1 MKSEIEK
8 LSSTRVKLTVTVPE
22 AELAPH
28 LKAAYEEI
36 SSQISVPG
44 FRKGKVPARIVDQ
57 RVGRGYVIQEAVNAA
72 LPGAYDAAIVENE
85 LFPMSR
91 PEVEVTAVP
100 GVEDGTD
107 LVFTAELDV
116 RPEITLPELDGIEVT
131 VDAVKVD
138 DEAVEAELTEL
149 RKRFGTLKPVKR
161 KAKKGDFVEMDLK
174 AVIDGE
180 TIDEVSGT
188 SYEIGSGA
196 LLEGLDK
203 AITGIKGEE
212 SVTFTTKLAGGE
224 RAGEEAE
231 VTVTALGVKQR
242 ELPEADDDFAQLA
255 SEFDT
260 IAELRESLAENVKE
274 RAAAQQAVA
283 ARDKLL
289 EVLVERVEFDLPAAP
304 VEEEIARVLEREG
317 KQDDKKRAKAVRK
330 DVEEALRIQILLDVL
345 AEQREVQVEQNEL
358 IEFLLQTA
366 QTYRVDP
373 REFISGADR
382 AGQIPAFAA
391 EVRRNKAIALSLRSV
406 TVKDSEGNDVDLTKF
421 VGSDEADAQAQV
433 EALAAQAAAMVENGE
448 DGGVDAEIERLAA
461 QAAADIEAGDVEE
474 TEAEQA

>member
-28 LKAAYEEI
+28 LKAAYAEI

-44 FRKGKVPARIVDQ
+44 FRKGKVPTRIVDQ

-72 LPGAYDAAIVENE
+72 LPEAYDAAVVENE
-85 LFPMSR
+85 VFPMSR
-91 PEVEVTAVP
+91 PEVEVTSVP
-100 GVEDGTD
+100 GVEDSQD

-116 RPEITLPELDGIEVT
+116 RPEIELPELGEIEVT

-138 DEAVEAELTEL
+138 DDAVEAELTEL

-161 KAKKGDFVEMDLK
+161 KAKKGDFVEIDLK

-180 TIDEVSGT
+180 TIDEVAGT

-203 AITGIKGEE
+203 AVTGIKAEE

-224 RAGEEAE
+224 HAGEEAE
-231 VTVTALGVKQR
+231 VTVTAQSVKQR

-260 IAELRESLAENVKE
+260 IAELRESLAETAKE
-274 RAAAQQAVA
+274 RAASLQAIS
-283 ARDKLL
+283 ARDKLIEL
-289 EVLVERVEFDLPAAP
+289 LVERVEFDLPAAP
-304 VEEEIARVLEREG
+304 VEEELARVLEREG
-317 KQDDKKRAKAVRK
+317 KADDKKRAKEARK
-330 DVEEALRIQILLDVL
+330 DIESALRVQILLDVL
-345 AEQREVQVEQNEL
+345 AEKRDVQVEQGEL

-391 EVRRNKAIALSLRSV
+391 EVRRNKAIALSLRDV
-406 TVKDSEGNDVDLTKF
+406 KVKDSEGGDVDLTKF

-461 QAAADIEAGDVEE
+461 QAAADIEAGDVEDAE
-474 TEAEQA
+474 TEQA

>member
-28 LKAAYEEI
+28 LKAAYAEI

-44 FRKGKVPARIVDQ
+44 FRKGKVPTRIVDQ

-72 LPGAYDAAIVENE
+72 LPEAYDAAVVENE

-91 PEVEVTAVP
+91 PEVEVTSVP
-100 GVEDGTD
+100 GVEDSTD

-116 RPEITLPELDGIEVT
+116 RPEIELPELGDIEVT

-138 DEAVEAELTEL
+138 DEAVENELTEL
-149 RKRFGTLKPVKR
+149 RKRFGSLKPVKR
-161 KAKKGDFVEMDLK
+161 KAKKGDFVEIDLK

-180 TIDEVSGT
+180 TIDEVAGT

-203 AITGIKGEE
+203 AVTGIKAEE

-224 RAGEEAE
+224 HAGEEAE
-231 VTVTALGVKQR
+231 VTVTAQSVKQR
-242 ELPEADDDFAQLA
+242 DLPEADDDFAQLA

-260 IAELRESLAENVKE
+260 IAELRENLAEVAKE
-274 RAAAQQAVA
+274 RAASLQAIS
-283 ARDKLL
+283 ARDKLI
-289 EVLVERVEFDLPAAP
+289 ETLVERVEFDLPAAP
-304 VEEEIARVLEREG
+304 VEEELARVLEREG
-317 KQDDKKRAKAVRK
+317 KADDKKRAKEARK
-330 DVEEALRIQILLDVL
+330 DIESALRVQILLDVL
-345 AEQREVQVEQNEL
+345 AEKRDVQVEQGEL

-382 AGQIPAFAA
+382 AGQIPAFAS
-391 EVRRNKAIALSLRSV
+391 EVRRNKAIALSLRDV
-406 TVKDSEGNDVDLTKF
+406 KVKDSEGGDVDLTKF

-461 QAAADIEAGDVEE
+461 QAAADIEAGDVEDA
-474 TEAEQA
+474 EAEQA

>member
-28 LKAAYEEI
+28 LKAAYAEI

-44 FRKGKVPARIVDQ
+44 FRKGKVPTRIVDQ

-72 LPGAYDAAIVENE
+72 LPEAYDAAVVENE

-91 PEVEVTAVP
+91 PEVEVTSVP
-100 GVEDGTD
+100 GVEDSTD

-116 RPEITLPELDGIEVT
+116 RPEIELPELGDIEVT

-138 DEAVEAELTEL
+138 DEAVENELTEL
-149 RKRFGTLKPVKR
+149 RKRFGSLKPVKR
-161 KAKKGDFVEMDLK
+161 KAKKGDFVEIDLK

-180 TIDEVSGT
+180 TIDEVAGT

-203 AITGIKGEE
+203 AVTGIKAEE

-224 RAGEEAE
+224 HAGEEAE
-231 VTVTALGVKQR
+231 VTVTAQSVKQR
-242 ELPEADDDFAQLA
+242 DLPEADDDFAQLA

-260 IAELRESLAENVKE
+260 IAELRENLAEVAKE
-274 RAAAQQAVA
+274 RAASLQAIS
-283 ARDKLL
+283 ARDKLI
-289 EVLVERVEFDLPAAP
+289 ETLVERVEFDLPAAP
-304 VEEEIARVLEREG
+304 VEEELARVLEREG
-317 KQDDKKRAKAVRK
+317 KADDKKRAKEARK
-330 DVEEALRIQILLDVL
+330 DIESALRVQILLDVL
-345 AEQREVQVEQNEL
+345 AEKRDVQVEQGEL

-382 AGQIPAFAA
+382 AGQIPAFAS
-391 EVRRNKAIALSLRSV
+391 EVRRNKAIALSLRDV
-406 TVKDSEGNDVDLTKF
+406 KVKDSEGGDVDLTKF

-461 QAAADIEAGDVEE
+461 QAAADIEAGDVADA
-474 TEAEQA
+474 EAEQA

>member
-28 LKAAYEEI
+28 LKAAYAEI

-44 FRKGKVPARIVDQ
+44 FRKGKVPTRIVDQ

-72 LPGAYDAAIVENE
+72 LPEAYDAAVVENE

-91 PEVEVTAVP
+91 PEVEVTSVP
-100 GVEDGTD
+100 GVEDSTD

-116 RPEITLPELDGIEVT
+116 RPEIELPELGDIEVT

-138 DEAVEAELTEL
+138 DEAVENELTEL
-149 RKRFGTLKPVKR
+149 RKRFGSLKPVKR
-161 KAKKGDFVEMDLK
+161 KAKKGDFVEIDLK

-180 TIDEVSGT
+180 TIDEVAGT

-203 AITGIKGEE
+203 AVTGIKAEE

-224 RAGEEAE
+224 HAGEEAE
-231 VTVTALGVKQR
+231 VTVTAQSVKQR
-242 ELPEADDDFAQLA
+242 DLPEADDDFAQLA

-260 IAELRESLAENVKE
+260 IAELRENLAEVAKE
-274 RAAAQQAVA
+274 RAASLQAIS
-283 ARDKLL
+283 ARDKLI
-289 EVLVERVEFDLPAAP
+289 ETLVERVEFDLPAAP
-304 VEEEIARVLEREG
+304 VEEELARVLEREG
-317 KQDDKKRAKAVRK
+317 KADDKKRAKEARK
-330 DVEEALRIQILLDVL
+330 DIESALRVQILLDVL
-345 AEQREVQVEQNEL
+345 AEKRDVQVEQGEL

-382 AGQIPAFAA
+382 AGQIPAFAS
-391 EVRRNKAIALSLRSV
+391 EVRRNKAIALSLRDV
-406 TVKDSEGNDVDLTKF
+406 KVKDSEGGDVDLTKF

-461 QAAADIEAGDVEE
+461 QAAADIEAGDVEDAE
-474 TEAEQA
+474 VEQA

>member
-28 LKAAYEEI
+28 LKAAYAEI

-44 FRKGKVPARIVDQ
+44 FRKGKVPTRIVDQ

-72 LPGAYDAAIVENE
+72 LPEAYDDAVVENE

-91 PEVEVTAVP
+91 PEVEVTSVP
-100 GVEDGTD
+100 GVEDSTD

-116 RPEITLPELDGIEVT
+116 RPEIELPELGDIEVT

-138 DEAVEAELTEL
+138 DEAVENELTEL
-149 RKRFGTLKPVKR
+149 RKRFGSLKPVKR
-161 KAKKGDFVEMDLK
+161 KAKKGDFVEIDLK

-180 TIDEVSGT
+180 TIDEVAGT

-203 AITGIKGEE
+203 AVTGIKAEE

-224 RAGEEAE
+224 HAGEEAE
-231 VTVTALGVKQR
+231 VTVTAQSVKQR
-242 ELPEADDDFAQLA
+242 DLPEADDDFAQLA

-260 IAELRESLAENVKE
+260 IAELRENLAEVAKE
-274 RAAAQQAVA
+274 RAASLQAIS
-283 ARDKLL
+283 ARDKLI
-289 EVLVERVEFDLPAAP
+289 ETLVERVEFDLPAAP
-304 VEEEIARVLEREG
+304 VEEELARVLEREG
-317 KQDDKKRAKAVRK
+317 KADDKKRAKEARK
-330 DVEEALRIQILLDVL
+330 DIESALRVQILLDVL
-345 AEQREVQVEQNEL
+345 AEKRDVQVEQGEL

-382 AGQIPAFAA
+382 AGQIPAFAS
-391 EVRRNKAIALSLRSV
+391 EVRRNKAIALSLRDV
-406 TVKDSEGNDVDLTKF
+406 KVKDSEGGDVDLTKF

-461 QAAADIEAGDVEE
+461 QAAADIEAGDVEDA
-474 TEAEQA
+474 EAEQA

>member
-28 LKAAYEEI
+28 LKAAYAEI

-44 FRKGKVPARIVDQ
+44 FRKGKVPTRIVDQ

-72 LPGAYDAAIVENE
+72 LPEAYDAAVVENE
-85 LFPMSR
+85 VFPMSR
-91 PEVEVTAVP
+91 PEVEVTSVP
-100 GVEDGTD
+100 GVEDSQD

-116 RPEITLPELDGIEVT
+116 RPEIELPELGEIEVT

-138 DEAVEAELTEL
+138 DDAVEAELTEL

-161 KAKKGDFVEMDLK
+161 KAKKGDFVEIDLK

-180 TIDEVSGT
+180 TIDEVAGT

-203 AITGIKGEE
+203 AVTGIKAEE

-224 RAGEEAE
+224 HAGEEAE
-231 VTVTALGVKQR
+231 VTVTAQGVKQR

-260 IAELRESLAENVKE
+260 IAELRESLAETAKE
-274 RAAAQQAVA
+274 RAASLQAIS
-283 ARDKLL
+283 ARDKLIEL
-289 EVLVERVEFDLPAAP
+289 LVERVEFDLPAAP
-304 VEEEIARVLEREG
+304 VEEELARVLEREG
-317 KQDDKKRAKAVRK
+317 KADDKKRAKEARK
-330 DVEEALRIQILLDVL
+330 DIESALRVQILLDVL
-345 AEQREVQVEQNEL
+345 AEKRDVQVEQGEL

-391 EVRRNKAIALSLRSV
+391 EVRRNKAIALSLRDV
-406 TVKDSEGNDVDLTKF
+406 KVKDSEGGDVDLTKF

-461 QAAADIEAGDVEE
+461 QAAADIEAGDVEDAE
-474 TEAEQA
+474 TEQA